1 MNSTQLENKKI
12 LNLNENI
19 FRAYDIRGI
28 AYTDLSKDVVI
39 NIGRA
44 IARKVKKNNQN
55 QLIIGRDGR
64 NSSPDM
70 ASFLKSGISQEGCN
84 IIDLGIV
91 PTPALYFATYKLESN
106 CAIMITGSHNP
117 SNYNGFKIVINNK
130 ALSAEEIQEIKYS
143 ILDEYRTP
151 VKLQNIEEKQIQILD
166 QYLKSI
172 VNNIQLKKPL
182 NIVIDCGN
190 GAASVIAKE
199 VFEKLGCNVKPLFCE
214 LDGNFPNHHPD
225 PSKEENMKDL
235 VSEVKRTSAD
245 LGLAFDG
252 DADRLGVVSSS
263 GEIISAD
270 RLMILFSQ
278 DVLRVS
284 KGGNIVFD
292 VKCSKLLPQ
301 AIREKGGNPV
311 ISKTGHSFIKNKIQ
325 EVNALLGGE
334 MSGHI
339 FFNDRWPG
347 FDDGI
352 YAGARLLEIISQF
365 NEDPLQTI
373 PKLFATPEINI
384 EVTDSNKFQIV
395 EKFKSNFKIKK
406 TEIITIDGI
415 RVEFKNGWGLL
426 RASNTSAILVLRFE
440 ADSKNAL
447 NEISDIFKKE
457 LGKIDKKLM
466 NF

>member
-91 PTPALYFATYKLESN
+91 PTPALYFATYKLESD

-151 VKLQNIEEKQIQILD
+151 VKLQNIEENQIQILD

-172 VNNIQLKKPL
+172 VKNIHLKKPL

-270 RLMILFSQ
+270 RQMILFSQ
-278 DVLRVS
+278 DVLRGS

-395 EKFKSNFKIKK
+395 EKFKSNFKMKK